1 MAETIS
7 ARLRSVGLEYIRQ
20 RGREGSR
27 SAQRP
32 VRVKL
37 TRADAFA
44 AATCP
49 PDGETENWWRRLNE
63 ALGTMSSDF
72 VNASLWGHQYVRVE
86 HVHVNSGG
94 QAVIGNVKNKARAT
108 KA

>member
-1 MAETIS
+1 MTSKRDKMPTPVAD
-7 ARLRSVGLEYIRQ
+7 RPVR
-20 RGREGSR
+20 
-27 SAQRP
+27 QRP
-32 VRVKL
+32 VRVKRVKL
-37 TRADAFA
+37 TRADAFV
-44 AATCP
+44 AATYP
-49 PDGETENWWRRLNE
+49 PNGETENWWRRLKE